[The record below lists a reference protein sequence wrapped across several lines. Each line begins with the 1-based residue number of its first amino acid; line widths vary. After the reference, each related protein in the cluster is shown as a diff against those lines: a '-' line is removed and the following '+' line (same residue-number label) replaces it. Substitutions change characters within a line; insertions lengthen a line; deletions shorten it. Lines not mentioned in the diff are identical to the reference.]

1 MTREEGLAKLAE
13 PPYLEPDL
21 LQYVKKRLGYND
33 AEFARV
39 MTLPKRSFRDYETY
53 KKTFVRLKPLFRI
66 LAERD
71 LVPKTF
77 YMKFTEAD

>member
-1 MTREEGLAKLAE
+1 M
-13 PPYLEPDL
+13 
-21 LQYVKKRLGYND
+21 KKRLGYSD
-33 AEFARV
+33 AEFERI

-53 KKTFVRLKPLFRI
+53 KKTFERLKPLFRI

-77 YMKFTEAD
+77 YLKFTQANDGDVPMLGERPARVATPVGR